1 MEPRIHVG
9 ENPMK
14 IEEAEID
21 GHRLKF
27 RTWNY
32 GMKQEAL
39 RAATKF
45 VQNASGELEP
55 EVDPWVLNDQLL
67 LKTLVD
73 WDFLD
78 EKGARLPITLDSVKA
93 IEPPELVDRMIAFA
107 QRLNSLSQR
116 ERFLSSRP

>member
-1 MEPRIHVG
+1 MQMEEV
-9 ENPMK
+9 E
-14 IEEAEID
+14 IE

-45 VQNASGELEP
+45 VKNESGELEP
-55 EVDPWVLNDQLL
+55 EVDPWVLNDHLL

-78 EKGARLPITLDSVKA
+78 EKGRKLPITLDNIRS
-93 IEPPELVDRMIAFA
+93 IEPPELVDRMIAFT
-107 QRLNSLSQR
+107 QRLNGLSDR
-116 ERFLSSRP
+116 ERFLSSKP

>member
-1 MEPRIHVG
+1 MRT
-9 ENPMK
+9 
-14 IEEAEID
+14 EETEID
-21 GHRLKF
+21 GHRLRF

-45 VQNASGELEP
+45 VRGEAGELEP
-55 EVDPWVLNDQLL
+55 EVDPWILNDQLL
-67 LKTLVD
+67 LRTLID

-78 EKGARLPITLDSVKA
+78 GKGQKLPITLDSIRSV
-93 IEPPELVDRMIAFA
+93 EPPELVDKMIAYA
-107 QRLNSLSQR
+107 QKLNGLSQH

>member
-1 MEPRIHVG
+1 MRVEEV
-9 ENPMK
+9 E
-14 IEEAEID
+14 IE

-39 RAATKF
+39 RAATEF
-45 VQNASGELEP
+45 VKNELSGELEP
-55 EVDPWVLNDQLL
+55 EVDPWTLNDQLL

-78 EKGARLPITLDSVKA
+78 EKGRKLPITLENIRD
-93 IEPPELVDRMIAFA
+93 IEPPELVDKMIAYT
-107 QRLNSLSQR
+107 QGLNGLSQR
-116 ERFLSSRP
+116 ERFLSSKP